1 MNYSDRIKELRKSKG
16 MEQLQFGSMMGVSGP
31 AVSKWETGKAE
42 PDISAILKMCE
53 LFDVSADYLLGRT
66 DYPAFEWRNAK
77 GETKEDEGMVVEEYH
92 FTMNLTK
99 EDMETIREFLAL
111 KNAEKKKD
119 HAG

>member
-1 MNYSDRIKELRKSKG
+1 MVFGSRLRDLRKAQKLTREQLADKIGVTTRAVASWEMSDRLPSPDYMLWIADHFS
-16 MEQLQFGSMMGVSGP
+16 VS
-31 AVSKWETGKAE
+31 
-42 PDISAILKMCE
+42 L
-53 LFDVSADYLLGRT
+53 DYLFGRT

-77 GETKEDEGMVVEEYH
+77 GETKEDEGMDVEEYH
-92 FTMNLTK
+92 YTMNLTK